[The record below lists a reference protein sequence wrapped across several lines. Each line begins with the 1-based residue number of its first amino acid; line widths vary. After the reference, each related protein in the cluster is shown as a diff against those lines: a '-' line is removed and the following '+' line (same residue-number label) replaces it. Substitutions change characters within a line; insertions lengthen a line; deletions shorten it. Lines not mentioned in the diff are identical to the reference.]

1 MPKPNLNNAIVRIL
15 IEDSEPRQPLGAG
28 FLVSPRHILT
38 CAHVIIDVLDL
49 PENTREA
56 PEGLIYLD
64 FPLLDDK
71 QTLSATVYKWS
82 PVKESAKGEF
92 EEDICVLELSPET
105 VLPDKAEPIPI
116 IVLEQEAHF
125 NDRAV
130 RMFGFP
136 EDKEN
141 GDWLNGTLQGTI
153 GNGWVQLE
161 SEVGRRGVL
170 PGFSGTAIWDKEGNA
185 VIGMMVSIYAGEVDT
200 SAYMI
205 PAYKFIEVS
214 PELEQLCTIKRRLIN
229 RQKPSSV
236 FEKLKD
242 KLPSGKSTS
251 LTNKVHQLETEI
263 KETEH
268 KMITKEIDEARRLER
283 NHAYSQALE
292 QWQNIQSLLPDDIRA
307 SEAIQA
313 LEEKIALKK
322 RVIDVQKRLI
332 KHFKALGATYL
343 QIDVRL
349 RRMKKEGVDD
359 EAETLLNIIEQFLNQ
374 DISTDDLTEFWSSLD
389 SQPSKTK
396 VDALNYQAL
405 AARLE
410 RGDIVIFLGSDL
422 LPSLCDQNLSNAEI
436 VKGLANYVNY
446 PNFNGDF
453 PEICEY
459 IDMNNQFGRQLL
471 SDKLQTL
478 VEPKKPSIA
487 LYQLFASLR
496 KPLLLISATYDTR
509 LEQTFQARKKKFV
522 VLYHHSDK
530 KNTDTLFLD
539 YSDKTEI
546 QQCSNETLSGLPLLE
561 QGYSVIYR
569 MLGRMGADDS
579 SKALVVSEKDYF
591 TFTQYQDKLIPNYV
605 VKQLRNRGFWL
616 LGHHPKNWDKRLIIN
631 IILSKRTN
639 EEPALTIFQET
650 EEFCRLYLKNK
661 QIENYPIDL
670 KVFVENLQAQLP

>member
-56 PEGLIYLD
+56 PEGLISLD
-64 FPLLDDK
+64 FPLLDEK
-71 QTLSATVYKWS
+71 QTLSATIYKWS
-82 PVKESAKGEF
+82 PVKESAIGEF
-92 EEDICVLELSPET
+92 EEDICILELSPES
-105 VLPDKAEPIPI
+105 VLPNKAQPIPI
-116 IVLEQEAHF
+116 IVLEQDAHF

-153 GNGWVQLE
+153 GNGRVQLE

-170 PGFSGTAIWDKEGNA
+170 PGFSGTAIWDKEENA

-205 PAYKFIEVS
+205 PAYKFIEVWS
-214 PELEQLCTIKRRLIN
+214 ELEQVATIKRRLIN
-229 RQKPSSV
+229 KQKASSV

-242 KLPSGKSTS
+242 KLPTSGKPTT

-307 SEAIQA
+307 SEAIQT

-332 KHFKALGATYL
+332 THFKALGATYL

-374 DISTDDLTEFWSSLD
+374 DISADDLTEFWSSLD

-405 AARLE
+405 AARLQ

-422 LPSLCDQNLSNAEI
+422 LPSLCDQSLSNAEI
-436 VKGLANYVNY
+436 VKGLADFVNY
-446 PNFNGDF
+446 PDFNGDF
-453 PEICEY
+453 PSICEY

-487 LYQLFASLR
+487 LYQLFALLR
-496 KPLLLISATYDTR
+496 KPL
-509 LEQTFQARKKKFV
+509 
-522 VLYHHSDK
+522 
-530 KNTDTLFLD
+530 
-539 YSDKTEI
+539 
-546 QQCSNETLSGLPLLE
+546 
-561 QGYSVIYR
+561 
-569 MLGRMGADDS
+569 
-579 SKALVVSEKDYF
+579 
-591 TFTQYQDKLIPNYV
+591 
-605 VKQLRNRGFWL
+605 
-616 LGHHPKNWDKRLIIN
+616 
-631 IILSKRTN
+631 
-639 EEPALTIFQET
+639 
-650 EEFCRLYLKNK
+650 
-661 QIENYPIDL
+661 
-670 KVFVENLQAQLP
+670 